1 MSEDVS
7 PGLALTGVVTWFVT
21 CFPASPTH
29 ERPGMTVHI
38 TDEMM
43 TLETGNRVVA
53 TARFSEHAAANG
65 NGGVDRL
72 DLPATRRSR
81 R

>member
-1 MSEDVS
+1 
-7 PGLALTGVVTWFVT
+7 
-21 CFPASPTH
+21 
-29 ERPGMTVHI
+29 MTVHI

-65 NGGVDRL
+65 NGAWIVSTYPRPGDHGADRRRTWGERYL
-72 DLPATRRSR
+72 TATH
-81 R
+81 

>member
-1 MSEDVS
+1 
-7 PGLALTGVVTWFVT
+7 
-21 CFPASPTH
+21 
-29 ERPGMTVHI
+29 MTVHI